1 MEEILTKKILYIGKL
16 NNQLENII
24 NSNRRKYTIIL
35 RIEEEKNITDLYQ
48 NKLKNLDQVNILII
62 DLSNII
68 HSSSEAEIK
77 NVLDRI
83 RKLYPDLRIILILK
97 GATKGNM
104 IFASAFSM
112 GIYNLIN
119 GFTDNEMSDQL
130 ELALSD
136 KGMNY
141 GQSSHYIVDNLSTL
155 KKTPGKIIETRYEK
169 IKQDV
174 LIAVA
179 GLTDHIGTTTW
190 SYHQ

>member
-83 RKLYPDLRIILILK
+83 RKW
-97 GATKGNM
+97 
-104 IFASAFSM
+104 
-112 GIYNLIN
+112 IY
-119 GFTDNEMSDQL
+119 
-130 ELALSD
+130 
-136 KGMNY
+136 
-141 GQSSHYIVDNLSTL
+141 
-155 KKTPGKIIETRYEK
+155 R
-169 IKQDV
+169 
-174 LIAVA
+174 
-179 GLTDHIGTTTW
+179 
-190 SYHQ
+190 

>member
-62 DLSNII
+62 DLANII

-141 GQSSHYIVDNLSTL
+141 GQSSHYIVDNLSAL
-155 KKTPGKIIETRYEK
+155 KKT
-169 IKQDV
+169 
-174 LIAVA
+174 
-179 GLTDHIGTTTW
+179 
-190 SYHQ
+190 